1 MWFFDADILCTIEF
15 SLKCLVVS
23 SGSFRR
29 SLLRRGFYKTETL
42 ALRSGNIVTDE
53 VYLRCDYC

>member
-1 MWFFDADILCTIEF
+1 MWFYDIEILCKIVF
-15 SLKCLVVS
+15 SLKCLEGS
-23 SGSFRR
+23 SGNFRR
-29 SLLRRGFYKTETL
+29 SLLRRGFRSTVLL